1 MFVVLLFFC
10 SRQEKTNEDSQMV
23 AGGDSTVGAGCGR
36 RQRETQQGGIQG
48 AAAISTSREIP
59 TQGID
64 RSPFSFASCNKRA
77 VMLYTHMETI
87 MLELSAR
94 IR

>member
-1 MFVVLLFFC
+1 MFVVFC

-48 AAAISTSREIP
+48 AAAISPSREIP
-59 TQGID
+59 AQGID
-64 RSPFSFASCNKRA
+64 CSPFSFAACNKRA
-77 VMLYTHMETI
+77 VMFYTHMETI
-87 MLELSAR
+87 TLELSTC